1 MKNMGIATI
10 VTLLLIGIIAGI
22 LSGMIGIGGG
32 IVIVPALVFF
42 VGLTQ
47 LTAQGTSLAI
57 MLPPVGFLAVYNYH
71 KAGNLEWK
79 YALLIS
85 LAFVVGG
92 YIGSKLSLD
101 VFSESVVKKIF
112 GMVMLVVAFKLI
124 FIDK

>member
-1 MKNMGIATI
+1 MGIATI
-10 VTLLLIGIIAGI
+10 ITLLLIGIIAGI

-42 VGLTQ
+42 VGLSQ

-92 YIGSKLSLD
+92 YIGSKLSID

>member
-1 MKNMGIATI
+1 MSILTI

-42 VGLTQ
+42 VGLSQ

-57 MLPPVGFLAVYNYH
+57 MLPPVGFMAVYNYH

-92 YIGSKLSLD
+92 YIGSKLSID
-101 VFSESVVKKIF
+101 VFSESMVKKIF
-112 GMVMLVVAFKLI
+112 GMILLLVAFKLV

>member
-1 MKNMGIATI
+1 MSIVTI
-10 VTLLLIGIIAGI
+10 ITLLLIGVIAGI

-42 VGLTQ
+42 LGLSQ

-57 MLPPVGFLAVYNYH
+57 MLPPVGFMAVYNYH

-85 LAFVVGG
+85 VAFVIGG
-92 YIGSKLSLD
+92 YIGSKLSID

-112 GMVMLVVAFKLI
+112 GMVLLVVAFKLV

>member
-1 MKNMGIATI
+1 MGIATI
-10 VTLLLIGIIAGI
+10 ITLLLIGIIAGI

-42 VGLTQ
+42 VGLSQ

-92 YIGSKLSLD
+92 YIGSKLSID

-112 GMVMLVVAFKLI
+112 GMVMFVVAFKLI

>member
-1 MKNMGIATI
+1 MATI
-10 VTLLLIGIIAGI
+10 FTLLLIGVIAGI

-32 IVIVPALVFF
+32 ILIVPALMYFM
-42 VGLTQ
+42 GLSQ

-79 YALLIS
+79 YALLIAF
-85 LAFVVGG
+85 AFVIGG

-101 VFSESVVKKIF
+101 VFSQSVVKKIF
-112 GMVMLVVAFKLI
+112 GMLMLIVAFKLV

>member
-1 MKNMGIATI
+1 MSMATI
-10 VTLLLIGIIAGI
+10 FTLLLIGVIAGI

-32 IVIVPALVFF
+32 ILIVPALMYFM
-42 VGLTQ
+42 GLSQ

-79 YALLIS
+79 YALLIAF
-85 LAFVVGG
+85 AFVIGG

-101 VFSESVVKKIF
+101 VFSQSVVKKIF
-112 GMVMLVVAFKLI
+112 GMLMLIVAFKLV

>member
-1 MKNMGIATI
+1 MSILTI
-10 VTLLLIGIIAGI
+10 ITLLLIGVIAGI

-42 VGLTQ
+42 VGLSQ

-57 MLPPVGFLAVYNYH
+57 MLPPVGFMAVYNYH

-92 YIGSKLSLD
+92 YIGSKLSID
-101 VFSESVVKKIF
+101 IFSESMVKKIF
-112 GMVMLVVAFKLI
+112 GMVLLVVAFKLV